1 MKKTYD
7 KPEIDILDLRGYM
20 GVLAGSDRSID
31 DDDDYSPG
39 NSAFGHK
46 NACSHGASKWFCD

>member
-7 KPEIDILDLRGYM
+7 KPKMEILDLRGFT
-20 GVLAGSDRSID
+20 GVLASSD
-31 DDDDYSPG
+31 DDNDSPG